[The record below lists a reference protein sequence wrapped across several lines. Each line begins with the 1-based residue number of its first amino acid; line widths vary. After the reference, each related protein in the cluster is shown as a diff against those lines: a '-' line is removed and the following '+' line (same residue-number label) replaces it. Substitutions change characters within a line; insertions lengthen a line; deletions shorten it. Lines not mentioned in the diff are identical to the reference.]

1 MGEAEFGRVARAC
14 DRRAATRNARAVLLA
29 VAFAAAAALGPP
41 AARAE
46 FRILETPHLR
56 LVYYSPAQ
64 RFIASYTAQCFEN
77 AYRFHSSTF
86 GWTPSEK
93 VTVLLDDSA
102 DYGNAAAWAAPKNGM
117 LIHLAP
123 ANFVYET
130 GPSNERIH
138 FAMNHEL
145 AHVVTLDES
154 AGLDRVLRRLF
165 FGKVRETNEH
175 PETMLYSYLTVPRRG
190 APRRHREGT
199 AVFF

>member
-1 MGEAEFGRVARAC
+1 MGQAAPGRSTRAARRAVAGRPARA
-14 DRRAATRNARAVLLA
+14 RGPRS
-29 VAFAAAAALGPP
+29 AAALVAALAAIVSWDPTP
-41 AARAE
+41 ARAE

-77 AYRFHSSTF
+77 SFRFHSSTF
-86 GWTPSEK
+86 GWTPSER

-102 DYGNAAAWAAPKNGM
+102 DYGNAAAWASPKNGM

-154 AGLDRVLRRLF
+154 AGLDRALRHLF
-165 FGKVRETNEH
+165 LGKVRETNEH

-190 APRRHREGT
+190 APRRR
-199 AVFF
+199 